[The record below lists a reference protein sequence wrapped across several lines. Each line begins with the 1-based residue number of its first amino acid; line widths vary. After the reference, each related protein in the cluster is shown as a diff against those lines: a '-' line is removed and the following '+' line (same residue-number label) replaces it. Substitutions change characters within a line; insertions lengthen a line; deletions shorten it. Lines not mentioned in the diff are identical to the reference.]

1 MASGF
6 KRTATE
12 AGFQGPASQRVHR
25 VSVGL
30 AEGVKV
36 VFVFRGNGLTALRFV
51 FLLLNRFSGNV
62 IALVVIGLVC
72 LSAEVAFI
80 ACAFDSEL
88 LSGLVACLGISV
100 DLTSISN
107 LPNKPAQRAAL
118 RGILK
123 DLEADAQVTA
133 TQRQKKDAAAALK
146 ELELE
151 VSPGQR
157 KFVIGDQ
164 LLQTLKTE
172 LDLKVSL
179 DQAQLRAAA
188 ARLRAAALRGP
199 LSSEPPSITDP
210 DEAIDTLTAAVDEG
224 QFDVE
229 RQDKLVWPRVFQA
242 RPFAT
247 MQMFRSIAQ
256 SVFGSPTDRKNFPV
270 LLMRTS
276 SGCGKTA
283 FAKHAIS
290 QVANLMRAQ
299 CNLTF
304 GPADTPLTS
313 NQSFELTRL
322 LERSLQIFIDFN
334 GGDCLYEAPAS
345 CQKSLLAARLAAHGL
360 CHTNLT
366 NASCTSVFSACR
378 SGLRTPQVL
387 DAVVARHRQQHPHL
401 ARVLIF
407 VHIDEDRRIAQD
419 MSRSAGTLQE
429 ATDLLQRAYQEIVAY
444 NVNQKEQQAVV
455 VLLLT
460 GTALSGLKF
469 DTTQHEFHPINLL
482 PFDLRTSM
490 LVLRELGLHESW
502 CSDLKFR
509 RLVRD
514 LGENTDLAIN
524 PSQCPMTALEA
535 SQYMV
540 NAAAHHVAGGIE
552 TLVELSFANLPVS
565 EKTLIGPITVE
576 QLAHRGV
583 LITTYPSMD
592 RVQARMPVAMLEGIA
607 RRDSRYNYSHGR
619 TKVMADFHTIT
630 GGDGDAAFEIFV
642 LFSVAC
648 RLNLLRSPPVCEST
662 LQSAP
667 EPAQSAL
674 LYQVLGL
681 SSPSLQGSAPRSL
694 LLMRFDLQNPVAG
707 VAQRFTL
714 LKEQHP
720 FITNQ
725 HDVDDRQTV
734 HTIPSFS
741 SDAPLEVDMLGA
753 GPCHPVFQCAG
764 STTRV
769 NGRVALRRSQA
780 GAKPVLLLFQ
790 MMDVSLPSASDLA
803 EGVTRTLA
811 DLDSSPLAADFHFI
825 LVLAISGNA
834 SQAWAHAARNGND
847 RVVVLVGH
855 DSVCLCPMF

>member
-1 MASGF
+1 
-6 KRTATE
+6 
-12 AGFQGPASQRVHR
+12 
-25 VSVGL
+25 
-30 AEGVKV
+30 
-36 VFVFRGNGLTALRFV
+36 
-51 FLLLNRFSGNV
+51 
-62 IALVVIGLVC
+62 
-72 LSAEVAFI
+72 
-80 ACAFDSEL
+80 
-88 LSGLVACLGISV
+88 
-100 DLTSISN
+100 
-107 LPNKPAQRAAL
+107 
-118 RGILK
+118 
-123 DLEADAQVTA
+123 
-133 TQRQKKDAAAALK
+133 
-146 ELELE
+146 
-151 VSPGQR
+151 
-157 KFVIGDQ
+157 
-164 LLQTLKTE
+164 
-172 LDLKVSL
+172 
-179 DQAQLRAAA
+179 
-188 ARLRAAALRGP
+188 
-199 LSSEPPSITDP
+199 
-210 DEAIDTLTAAVDEG
+210 
-224 QFDVE
+224 
-229 RQDKLVWPRVFQA
+229 
-242 RPFAT
+242 

-256 SVFGSPTDRKNFPV
+256 SVFGSPTSRKNFPV

-283 FAKHAIS
+283 FAKRAIS
-290 QVANLMRAQ
+290 QVTNLMRAQ
-299 CNLTF
+299 HNLTF
-304 GPADTPLTS
+304 GPADTRLKP
-313 NQSFELTRL
+313 NQSFELIRL
-322 LERSLQIFIDFN
+322 LESSLQIFIDFN
-334 GGDCLYEAPAS
+334 GGDSLYETPAS

-387 DAVVARHRQQHPHL
+387 DAIVARHRQQHPQL

-407 VHIDEDRRIAQD
+407 VHIDADRRIAQD
-419 MSRSAGTLQE
+419 MSRGAGTLQE

-460 GTALSGLKF
+460 DTALSGMTF
-469 DTTQHEFHPINLL
+469 DTTQHEFHPINLH
-482 PFDLRTSM
+482 PFDLDTSM
-490 LVLRELGLHESW
+490 LHLQRLGVHESSCRDW
-502 CSDLKFR
+502 QFR
-509 RLVRD
+509 RLVRK
-514 LGENTDLAIN
+514 LGGLPSLVGRLVDHYPALWQAIGSN
-524 PSQCPMTALEA
+524 LGIDTSTAAVVVSQDMTSKAI
-535 SQYMV
+535 
-540 NAAAHHVAGGIE
+540 AHVPYDGLE
-552 TLVELSFANLPVS
+552 TLVELSFANLSVS

-583 LITTYPSMD
+583 LITTYSSLD
-592 RVQARMPVAMLEGIA
+592 RVHVRMPVVMLEGIA
-607 RRDSRYNYSHGR
+607 RHHARNNDSRYK
-619 TKVMADFHTIT
+619 TKVMAEFNTIT
-630 GGDGDAAFEIFV
+630 GCDGDTAFEAFV

-648 RLNLLRSPPVCEST
+648 RLNLLRSPPACAST

-753 GPCHPVFQCAG
+753 GSCHPVFQCAG
-764 STTRV
+764 STTGV

-790 MMDVSLPSASDLA
+790 MLEEITPWFGPSASDLA

-825 LVLAISGNA
+825 LVLAISGNE

-847 RVVVLVGH
+847 RVVVLVGR

>member
-1 MASGF
+1 MDFLSARQTSVETTQSEFMLHVGFLKPVFFHMASGF

-25 VSVGL
+25 V
-30 AEGVKV
+30 
-36 VFVFRGNGLTALRFV
+36 F
-51 FLLLNRFSGNV
+51 
-62 IALVVIGLVC
+62 
-72 LSAEVAFI
+72 
-80 ACAFDSEL
+80 SEL

-100 DLTSISN
+100 DLTSVSN
-107 LPNKPAQRAAL
+107 LADKPAQRAAL

-123 DLEADAQVTA
+123 DLEANAQVTA
-133 TQRQKKDAAAALK
+133 TQRQKDDAAAALK

-151 VSPGQR
+151 VSPGQPN
-157 KFVIGDQ
+157 FVIGDQ

-172 LDLKVSL
+172 LELKVSL

-199 LSSEPPSITDP
+199 RSSEPPSITDP
-210 DEAIDTLTAAVDEG
+210 DEAIATLTAAVDEG

-229 RQDKLVWPRVFQA
+229 RQDKLVWPDVFQA

-387 DAVVARHRQQHPHL
+387 DAIVARHRQQHPQL

-407 VHIDEDRRIAQD
+407 VHIDAVRRIAQRL
-419 MSRSAGTLQE
+419 SLNAGTLQE

-514 LGENTDLAIN
+514 LGGIPSLLGATLTYRYPALRQELVPSVPMQSAENTDLAIN
-524 PSQCPMTALEA
+524 PSQGPMTALEV

-540 NAAAHHVAGGIE
+540 DAAARHVAGGIE

-565 EKTLIGPITVE
+565 EDTLIGPITVE

-662 LQSAP
+662 LRSAP

-734 HTIPSFS
+734 HTIP
-741 SDAPLEVDMLGA
+741 AQVQRPA
-753 GPCHPVFQCAG
+753 
-764 STTRV
+764 
-769 NGRVALRRSQA
+769 
-780 GAKPVLLLFQ
+780 
-790 MMDVSLPSASDLA
+790 
-803 EGVTRTLA
+803 
-811 DLDSSPLAADFHFI
+811 
-825 LVLAISGNA
+825 
-834 SQAWAHAARNGND
+834 
-847 RVVVLVGH
+847 
-855 DSVCLCPMF
+855 